1 MEENQETTNQTRPV
15 MERKQISIPLV
26 GGILIIVV
34 GVVVFAAALK
44 LLVFSE
50 KKVVETKPVN
60 VNETAEIVV
69 DTPQIQY

>member
-34 GVVVFAAALK
+34 GVVLIITSIIFLIKTRILK
-44 LLVFSE
+44 DINKDSGDKTV
-50 KKVVETKPVN
+50 
-60 VNETAEIVV
+60 
-69 DTPQIQY
+69 

>member
-26 GGILIIVV
+26 GGILIIIV

-44 LLVFSE
+44 LLIFNE
-50 KKVVETKPVN
+50 PKVVETKPVN